1 MYVIEPSDVNNE
13 RRVEC
18 PSGGFV
24 SYRYILKSQKMGFGL
39 HKTEIPAGDWN
50 HWHYRKHLEA
60 CYCISGRGLIKEAA
74 TGKVTEVYP
83 GCCYVLDQHDDHFF
97 RAITQVTLISVFNP
111 PCTGKEVH
119 DESGSY

>member
-1 MYVIEPSDVNNE
+1 MFVIEPKDVRNE
-13 RRVEC
+13 REVHC
-18 PSGGFV
+18 PKGGFI
-24 SYRYILKSQKMGFGL
+24 SYRYILESQKMGFGL
-39 HKTEIPAGDWN
+39 HKTEIPAGEWN
-50 HWHYRKHLEA
+50 HWHYKKHLEA
-60 CYCISGRGLIKEAA
+60 KEAA